1 MFCDCFSI
9 WWCFVFVFQEELIAE
24 HMSKFE
30 SMTAELEQAHQG
42 EMDELRQELTQQH
55 DSKSS
60 TSHTCSQLKN
70 VIFGISFYRH
80 FFCYIAAKSWLVEET
95 AVPDKITA

>member
-1 MFCDCFSI
+1 MC
-9 WWCFVFVFQEELIAE
+9 VFQEELIAE

-55 DSKSS
+55 DSKSNPCKPNIK
-60 TSHTCSQLKN
+60 HL
-70 VIFGISFYRH
+70 
-80 FFCYIAAKSWLVEET
+80 
-95 AVPDKITA
+95 